1 MARHHVTRFT
11 VEFGDCDP
19 AQIVFYPNFFRWMDA
34 ATLHFFRALGV
45 PSWRE
50 YEARTGILGTPLVD
64 ASARF
69 LRPATYGDVIDVRTA
84 IDEWRS
90 RSFAMSHIICRGD
103 DVLVEGREV
112 RVFARR
118 HPDDPSRIVAVPA
131 PDDLR
136 AACAGDDHQNID
148 AGEHHPARNG
158 RSVT

>member
-1 MARHHVTRFT
+1 MSREHVTRFI

-34 ATLHFFRALGV
+34 ASLHFFRAAGV

-50 YEARTGILGTPLVD
+50 YEAQTGIIGTPLVD

-69 LRPATYGDVIDVRTA
+69 LRPASYGDVIDVRTK
-84 IDEWRS
+84 IDEWRGK
-90 RSFAMSHIICRGD
+90 SFVLSHIICRGD

-118 HPDDPSRIVAVPA
+118 HPED
-131 PDDLR
+131 
-136 AACAGDDHQNID
+136 
-148 AGEHHPARNG
+148 PARIQAVAAPENI
-158 RSVT
+158 RQWCQ